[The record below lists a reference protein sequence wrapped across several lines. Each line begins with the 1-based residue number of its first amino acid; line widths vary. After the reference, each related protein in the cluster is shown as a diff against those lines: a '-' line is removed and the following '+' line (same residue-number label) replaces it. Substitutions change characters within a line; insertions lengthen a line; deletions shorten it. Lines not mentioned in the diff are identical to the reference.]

1 MQLWIEK
8 FHSTNISSRLVVG
21 ELEKQY
27 LRVVGG
33 GAGVGLLNLFE
44 VGLKKLSE
52 VQIREKEKN

>member
-8 FHSTNISSRLVVG
+8 FHSTNISSRLVIG